1 MSTISDSAVN
11 TAPKQVIR
19 INNKGLNL
27 LLMALAD
34 DGEIDAIELRLLE
47 KIQELKKRKHEL
59 EFIETIL
66 VMISLGK
73 ILIIKF
79 VTAIPVMNT
88 EEES

>member
-47 KIQELKKRKHEL
+47 KIQELKKEN
-59 EFIETIL
+59 TNWS
-66 VMISLGK
+66 SLK
-73 ILIIKF
+73 LF
-79 VTAIPVMNT
+79 W
-88 EEES
+88 